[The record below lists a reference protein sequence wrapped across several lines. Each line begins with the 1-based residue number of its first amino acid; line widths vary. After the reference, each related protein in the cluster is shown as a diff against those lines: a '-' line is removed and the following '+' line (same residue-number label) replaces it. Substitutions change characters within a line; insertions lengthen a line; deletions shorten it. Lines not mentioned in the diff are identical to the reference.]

1 MLFFVRADGEHENYL
16 SGKGKHFKAVAEV
29 ENSIYM
35 LVRARTQSSHLAG
48 TGRKVHTWLAR
59 DAKFTLVRA
68 RDAKFTLVQA
78 QDAKFTL
85 VQARDAKFTL
95 VRAREAKFTTRTIYL
110 FRAGDARVHTFLLRQ
125 FEMSIRI

>member
-1 MLFFVRADGEHENYL
+1 
-16 SGKGKHFKAVAEV
+16 
-29 ENSIYM
+29 M

-59 DAKFTLVRA
+59 DAKFTLVWA

-78 QDAKFTL
+78 QDAKFTLVQARDAKFTL

-110 FRAGDARVHTFLLRQ
+110 FRAGDARVHMFLLRQ

>member
-1 MLFFVRADGEHENYL
+1 
-16 SGKGKHFKAVAEV
+16 
-29 ENSIYM
+29 M

-59 DAKFTLVRA
+59 GAKFTLVPA

>member
-16 SGKGKHFKAVAEV
+16 SGKGKHFKAVTEV

-48 TGRKVHTWLAR
+48 TGRKVHTWLAQ

-68 RDAKFTLVQA
+68 R
-78 QDAKFTL
+78 DAKFTL